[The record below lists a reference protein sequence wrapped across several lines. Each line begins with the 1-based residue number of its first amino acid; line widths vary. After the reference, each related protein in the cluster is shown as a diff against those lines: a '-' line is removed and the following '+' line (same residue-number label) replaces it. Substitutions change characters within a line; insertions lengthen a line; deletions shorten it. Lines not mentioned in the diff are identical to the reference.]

1 MEHEIAAKQADPDGS
16 RDRQDDRDSRVPG
29 LTGGAEGSKVHCT
42 GEVAG
47 HPAAQPRSVLV

>member
-16 RDRQDDRDSRVPG
+16 GDRQDDRDSRVPG